1 MTGAPRQEAQGANR
15 ALLVLGTAAQSPTR
29 ERHHNAHVLRWDDQ
43 LVLFDPGESAQL
55 QLARG
60 GVKVAGIDRVC
71 LTHLHGDH
79 CLGLPGFIER
89 RSADRVDRPLHL
101 HFPAES
107 EAHLRN
113 LLDATEDT
121 GAVDVRLHAA
131 APGFDEFDAGAFRLV
146 SRSLDH
152 TVPAV
157 GWRLEEPARRH
168 LLPERLAALGI
179 RGASAGELERQ
190 EWVRV
195 GGRRVDLEEVSEVR
209 PGQVFAF
216 VMDTRRCDAIVEL
229 ARDADLLV
237 CEATFLDGEEERAA
251 DFGHLTAR
259 QAAELAAQAG
269 ARRLVLTHFS
279 ARHPRS
285 DDFANQAR
293 EVLDDVVAPDD
304 LTWVAV
310 PPRRPMPPGEQ
321 GAPR

>member
-1 MTGAPRQEAQGANR
+1 MAVTPQPARTASR
-15 ALLVLGTAAQSPTR
+15 ALLVLGTSAQTPTR

-60 GVKVAGIDRVC
+60 GVKVAAIDRVC

-79 CLGLPGFIER
+79 CLGLPGFVER
-89 RSADRVDRPLHL
+89 RSADGVNRPLHL
-101 HFPAES
+101 HYPGAS
-107 EAHLRN
+107 DAHLRN

-121 GAVDVRLHAA
+121 GPVDLCLHPAA
-131 APGFDEFDAGAFRLV
+131 AGPDEVDAGAFRLV
-146 SRSLDH
+146 SRPLDH

-168 LLPERLAALGI
+168 LLPDRLAERGI
-179 RGASAGELERQ
+179 HGSSAGELLREGSVQ
-190 EWVRV
+190 VD
-195 GGRRVDLEEVSEVR
+195 GQRVDVDDVSEVR
-209 PGQVFAF
+209 PGQVFTF
-216 VMDTRRCDAIVEL
+216 VMDTRRCAAAVEL

-237 CEATFLDGEEERAA
+237 CEATFLDGEEDRAESYR
-251 DFGHLTAR
+251 HLTAR
-259 QAAELAAQAG
+259 QAAELAREAG

-285 DDFANQAR
+285 ADFADQAR
-293 EVLDDVVAPDD
+293 AAFGDVVAPDD

-310 PPRRPMPPGEQ
+310 PPRRGSPTRSGSTRE
-321 GAPR
+321 

>member
-1 MTGAPRQEAQGANR
+1 MAVTPPPAQPANR
-15 ALLVLGTAAQSPTR
+15 ALLVLGTSAQTPTR

-60 GVKVAGIDRVC
+60 GVKVAAIDRVC

-79 CLGLPGFIER
+79 CLGLPGVIER
-89 RSADRVDRPLHL
+89 RSSDGVERPLHL
-101 HFPAES
+101 HYPAAS

-121 GAVDVRLHAA
+121 GASDLRLHPAA
-131 APGFDEFDAGAFRLV
+131 AGTDEVDTGTFRLV

-168 LLPERLAALGI
+168 LLPDRLAERGI
-179 RGASAGELERQ
+179 RGAAAGDLLRQ
-190 EWVRV
+190 GSVQV
-195 GGRRVDLEEVSEVR
+195 DGRRVDVEEVSEVR

-216 VMDTRRCDAIVEL
+216 VMDTRRCAAAVEL

-237 CEATFLDGEEERAA
+237 CEATFLDGEEDRAE
-251 DFGHLTAR
+251 DYHHLTAR
-259 QAAELAAQAG
+259 QAAELAGEAG

-285 DDFANQAR
+285 ADFADQAR
-293 EVLDDVVAPDD
+293 AVFPDVVAPDD

-310 PPRRPMPPGEQ
+310 PARQVPPT
-321 GAPR
+321 GAGP

>member
-1 MTGAPRQEAQGANR
+1 MTGPPSQDAQGANR

-29 ERHHNAHVLRWDDQ
+29 QRHHNAHVLRWDDQ

-107 EAHLRN
+107 ETHLRN

-121 GAVDVRLHAA
+121 GAVDVRLHP
-131 APGFDEFDAGAFRLV
+131 APPGRDEIDAGSFRLV

-168 LLPERLAALGI
+168 LLPDRLAKFGI
-179 RGASAGELERQ
+179 HGAAAGELER
-190 EWVRV
+190 EGSVRV
-195 GGRRVDLEEVSEVR
+195 GGRRVVIDEVSEVR

-237 CEATFLDGEEERAA
+237 CEATFLDGEEDRAA

-259 QAAELAAQAG
+259 QAAELAAEAG
-269 ARRLVLTHFS
+269 VRRLVLTHFS

-285 DDFANQAR
+285 ADFAAQAR
-293 EVLDDVVAPDD
+293 EAIDDVVAPDD

-310 PPRRPMPPGEQ
+310 PPRRSMAS
-321 GAPR
+321 GAEGDSR